1 VKNRGGTVKPPAWPW
16 VSPNLLTGL
25 LLSGV
30 IFCGGCGGSQNK
42 SLWQQIKSL
51 GGEKDV
57 LAGRVEKL
65 EQENEQLLRQV
76 KTLQM
81 LDPNDR
87 IMAID
92 VLKKIALGHRSG
104 LYDKNNDGKK
114 ETLMVYI
121 EPTDSAGDR
130 VKAAGR
136 VDVQLWN
143 LNAKD
148 PHNAFLKQWTV
159 EPEKLKTCWVATM
172 MTHYYRLSF
181 PIGAIVK
188 GDEKGLTVKVR
199 FMDYFSGKILEDQR
213 PIQ

>member
-1 VKNRGGTVKPPAWPW
+1 LTIVNCKIRQGNCAIGLL
-16 VSPNLLTGL
+16 LLTGL
-25 LLSGV
+25 
-30 IFCGGCGGSQNK
+30 IFCDGCGGDQKK

-51 GGEKDV
+51 GSEKNV

-65 EQENEQLLRQV
+65 EQENEQLRQQV
-76 KTLQM
+76 KTLQT

-87 IMAID
+87 IAAID
-92 VLKKIALGHRSG
+92 ALKKVALGQRSG

-130 VKAAGR
+130 IKAAGK
-136 VDVQLWN
+136 VSVQLWN

-148 PHNAFLKQWTV
+148 PHSALLKQWTI
-159 EPEKLKTCWVATM
+159 EPEKLKTCWVETM
-172 MTHYYRLSF
+172 MTYYYRLSF
-181 PIGAIVK
+181 PVEDIVK

-199 FMDYFSGKILEDQR
+199 FTDYFSGKILEDQR

>member
-1 VKNRGGTVKPPAWPW
+1 LTIVNCKIKQGSCAIGLL
-16 VSPNLLTGL
+16 LLTGL
-25 LLSGV
+25 
-30 IFCGGCGGSQNK
+30 IFCDGCGDQNK

-51 GGEKDV
+51 GSEKHV
-57 LAGRVEKL
+57 LAGCVEKL
-65 EQENEQLLRQV
+65 EQENEQLRRQV
-76 KTLQM
+76 KTLQT

-87 IMAID
+87 IAAID
-92 VLKKIALGHRSG
+92 ALKKVALSHRSG

-130 VKAAGR
+130 VKAAGK
-136 VDVQLWN
+136 VSIQLWN

-148 PHNAFLKQWTV
+148 PHSALLKQWTI
-159 EPEKLKTCWVATM
+159 EPEKLKTCWVETI
-172 MTHYYRLSF
+172 MTYYYRLSF
-181 PIGAIVK
+181 PVGDVVK

-199 FMDYFSGKILEDQR
+199 FTDYFSGKILEDQR